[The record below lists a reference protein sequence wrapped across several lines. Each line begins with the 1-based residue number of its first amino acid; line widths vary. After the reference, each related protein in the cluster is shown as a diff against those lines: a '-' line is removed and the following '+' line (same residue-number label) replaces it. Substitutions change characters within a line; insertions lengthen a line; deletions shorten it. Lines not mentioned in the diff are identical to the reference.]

1 MDYVQRDRA
10 SARLANPH
18 FIPVYRRLLASY
30 GSSCA
35 NEVQVDQ
42 WKLARSLVYALLEYM
57 GEDEI
62 YARTTGE
69 TGPAARKLPDKADK
83 FPEKVQKFPEKAQEL
98 PKGSSR
104 RSKFEEYPHIDWRD
118 LDNPVIRTADSIYT
132 DRINLWSMLRQMEDG
147 LYGAEA
153 PASDVASYAEMSI
166 RLQLCFAELRS
177 LDSRGEFIG
186 KHRFIAERDERQRL
200 TELLRSDP
208 LGYVRDMHNIELN
221 ISRYSSHLKSDKF
234 SAERKVLEQANLDR
248 HRQQL
253 HLYSDIL
260 MEVING
266 KR

>member
-18 FIPVYRRLLASY
+18 FIPTYRRLLSSY

-69 TGPAARKLPDKADK
+69 RGYAARKLPETAQKL
-83 FPEKVQKFPEKAQEL
+83 PETERKSPGRSQ
-98 PKGSSR
+98 R

-253 HLYSDIL
+253 RLYSDIL